1 MNDTIKLAIA
11 NHFKDVSKPA
21 EGVYP
26 IHYILSVL
34 DVATGETYDREFTGT
49 LSQSAPELIAPT
61 VSISWTTVCAELLRS
76 CGVVGDAAVVKL
88 REAITKSISESAELD
103 EVLRKSG
110 KSVAEAADRIKKDI
124 IAQLPK
130 VRREGKTKIAQAEV
144 KIGMIGISQRKEEVY
159 GSQIK

>member
-1 MNDTIKLAIA
+1 MNDAIKLAVV
-11 NHFKDVSKPA
+11 NHFKDVEKPS

-26 IHYILSVL
+26 IHYILSLL
-34 DVATGETYDREFTGT
+34 DVSTGETYDKEFKGSVTQGKV
-49 LSQSAPELIAPT
+49 ELIAPT

-76 CGVVGDAAVVKL
+76 CGVVGEAALTKL

-130 VRREGKTKIAQAEV
+130 VRREGKTKVAQCEL
-144 KIGMIGISQRKEEVY
+144 KIGMIGISQRKEAANV
-159 GSQIK
+159 